1 MEVLRGA
8 WLARRFTGLGAA
20 VPLNCL
26 QQKSR
31 PPKLTEETSRRC
43 LRTALERRTGPD
55 RVQVLITLLSAA
67 PFLRDPDCFGKKE
80 KDFGRSEAWHT
91 AVLLLKGMLNKE
103 YSAAERAAAGVG
115 GEQCPHTLAQ
125 AIVLLEHRRELEA
138 ASAPGPAQP
147 AAAAGAAQSPPPPPQ
162 VPPQPV
168 AAAAAAF
175 AARRQALRDALEEER
190 DTAARL
196 ARCREKVRK
205 EQQALQNT
213 AMQAAAGAPGLAPQ
227 ALGASRRAVR

>member
-1 MEVLRGA
+1 
-8 WLARRFTGLGAA
+8 
-20 VPLNCL
+20 
-26 QQKSR
+26 
-31 PPKLTEETSRRC
+31 
-43 LRTALERRTGPD
+43 
-55 RVQVLITLLSAA
+55 
-67 PFLRDPDCFGKKE
+67 
-80 KDFGRSEAWHT
+80 
-91 AVLLLKGMLNKE
+91 
-103 YSAAERAAAGVG
+103 
-115 GEQCPHTLAQ
+115 
-125 AIVLLEHRRELEA
+125 
-138 ASAPGPAQP
+138 
-147 AAAAGAAQSPPPPPQ
+147 
-162 VPPQPV
+162 V